1 MGSHTQSENSEPEAA
16 TSSKRRRKRRF
27 GLALALAG
35 ALVEALAIR
44 RRGYGVAGN
53 VVVRCREGHL
63 FTTLWIPGGIA
74 QVGSSR
80 VGQVPALP
88 GGPALEPRGPGGA
101 RRLERL
107 RAPISSG
114 APRRA
119 NSLTSHFSDVPH
131 DRSSSGRYRRHY
143 S

>member
-63 FTTLWIPGGIA
+63 FTTLWIPGGSLKSVRLGWA
-74 QVGSSR
+74 RFQRCPVGRHWSL
-80 VGQVPALP
+80 VVPVARDDLNDYERRS
-88 GGPALEPRGPGGA
+88 ALE
-101 RRLERL
+101 
-107 RAPISSG
+107 
-114 APRRA
+114 
-119 NSLTSHFSDVPH
+119 HHDVRIP
-131 DRSSSGRYRRHY
+131 
-143 S
+143 